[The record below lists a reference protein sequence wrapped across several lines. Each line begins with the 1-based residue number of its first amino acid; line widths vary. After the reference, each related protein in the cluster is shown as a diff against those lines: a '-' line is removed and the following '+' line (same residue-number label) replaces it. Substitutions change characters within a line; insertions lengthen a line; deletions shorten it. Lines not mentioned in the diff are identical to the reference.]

1 MTREKLDVFER
12 ALQKADSWIDDL
24 ASSLGWEDRHRT
36 YEALGSVL
44 HVLRDRLPVRKAVD
58 LGAQLPLLIRGLY
71 YQSWDV
77 SVSPEKYRH
86 ADDFLRHIRGQ
97 LTQRRLDPIPEER
110 LVESVASLMAD
121 RLSVGELECVCRS
134 LPPEIREFFLKSGS
148 AGLDS
153 RSPSSRRWYDEERA
167 WDQSSP

>member
-24 ASSLGWEDRHRT
+24 ALTLGWTDRHRT
-36 YEALGSVL
+36 YEALGGVL

-71 YQSWDV
+71 YQSWDM

-86 ADDFLRHIRGQ
+86 ADDFLSHIRGQ
-97 LTQRRLDPIPEER
+97 VTQRRVDPIPEER
-110 LVESVASLMAD
+110 LVEGVASLLSE
-121 RLSVGELECVCRS
+121 RLSEGELESVCRS
-134 LPPEIREFFLKSGS
+134 LPPEIREFFLKSAIPGPRSGS
-148 AGLDS
+148 D
-153 RSPSSRRWYDEERA
+153 PSRRWYDEEGA
-167 WDQSSP
+167 